1 MSEEQQ
7 KDEAPVARWIV
18 LVGGVVQIKAYNMTG
33 VGEFVQEASGTTN
46 EEIEVYSIH

>member
-1 MSEEQQ
+1 MNETTE
-7 KDEAPVARWIV
+7 KPDPVPRWII
-18 LVGGVVQIKAYNMTG
+18 LVGGVVQVKAYNMIG